1 MENNQRSVDSNF
13 FRENIRTFSRLWNTQ
28 TRRTQTFITALIIVT
43 TIFFWTVFFVAP
55 LINNI
60 QEKQNRIATL
70 TSQFEE
76 ISQLVYLIPKS
87 DLLKADNSES
97 AITFL
102 YDSMSEKGFV
112 GPSISSTNNLYH
124 IEIESVQFL
133 NLVNWLI
140 KIKQTGNLITNNA
153 IITRNTDSPLVKASL
168 TLKHGI

>member
-1 MENNQRSVDSNF
+1 MENNRRSVDSKF
-13 FRENIRTFSRLWNTQ
+13 FRENIRNFSRLWNT
-28 TRRTQTFITALIIVT
+28 RTLRMQTFITIFIIFT
-43 TIFFWTVFFVAP
+43 AIFFWTVFLVAP

-70 TSQFEE
+70 TNQFEE

-87 DLLKADNSES
+87 DLLKASNSES
-97 AITFL
+97 VITFL

-112 GPSISSTNNLYH
+112 GPSISNTDNLYH

-140 KIKQTGNLITNNA
+140 KIRQTGNLITNNA
-153 IITRNTDSPLVKASL
+153 IVTRNTDSPLVKASL